1 MKENLLRKILC
12 IQGDVLFKEGK
23 WNGLRS
29 TDLDK
34 YLEIIKSKSEFRV
47 RDTLEQ
53 DPTYKQIVAQVILKY
68 KDKYYL
74 HRLVQRNEGR
84 LNGLCPLPLGGHIDE
99 IKDYKGDDLVEHALM
114 QELSEEVTLNSKILS
129 KEFLGLIYL
138 EDENPVNHLHVGFVY
153 VFELDGD
160 DVHVKEEGLEDIGF
174 VSLEYLKTNKEEL
187 TYWSRVVIYHL

>member
-23 WNGLRS
+23 WNGLKS
-29 TDLDK
+29 TDLEK
-34 YLEIIKSKSEFRV
+34 YLELIKSKSEFRV

-53 DPTYKQIVAQVILKY
+53 DPSYKQIVAQVILKY

-99 IKDYKGDDLVEHALM
+99 VKDYKGDDLVEHALM

-174 VSLEYLKTNKEEL
+174 VSLDYLKTNKEEL